1 MTKTEHLRRLLKR
14 QWVSPL
20 ECLELCG
27 LMTLSQRCSEFK
39 AAGMPLKKKPLKLA
53 SGTTVMSY
61 RLGRK

>member
-39 AAGMPLKKKPLKLA
+39 AAGMPLKKRPLK
-53 SGTTVMSY
+53 
-61 RLGRK
+61 